1 MAERAG
7 RKRLTLPVGLAIASG
22 VVSIAAIVLYQVLG
36 GNAPVESTHDA
47 PIVVPRDVAVDQST
61 PERAAESW
69 LDAWRTR
76 SHELALRLSSGVA
89 REKVAARRTRE
100 EQMTPEDRALGE
112 AVWKQ
117 LADTRL
123 RLHINE
129 SENLPGG
136 RLMLRGRAVGEWMGR
151 PYVRRMEF
159 AMEKRGDAWFVN
171 TYRFFDDEVDLAG
184 TDGTPG
190 VLPDGG
196 EDPRVPGKLP
206 ERPPP
211 PPNGGDPAP
220 GEESAP

>member
-1 MAERAG
+1 MADAP
-7 RKRLTLPVGLAIASG
+7 RKRLSTPLVLVSASLMISVG
-22 VVSIAAIVLYQVLG
+22 VVAFISVRDARTPGRPRGAA
-36 GNAPVESTHDA
+36 P
-47 PIVVPRDVAVDQST
+47 PIVPRDVPTDQST

-76 SHELALRLSSGVA
+76 SHEVALRLSSGVA
-89 REKVAARRTRE
+89 REKVAARRDRE
-100 EQMTPEDRALGE
+100 EQMSAEDRALGE

-129 SENLPGG
+129 SEDLPGG
-136 RLMLRGRAVGEWMGR
+136 RIALRGNAIGEWMGR

-159 AMEKRGDAWFVN
+159 TLEKRGAEWTVCA
-171 TYRFFDDEVDLAG
+171 YRFFEDTDLAG
-184 TDGTPG
+184 VGATPG

-196 EDPRVPGKLP
+196 EDPRIPGKLP

-211 PPNGGDPAP
+211 PSDSERNGP
-220 GEESAP
+220 

>member
-1 MAERAG
+1 MTEAPKK
-7 RKRLTLPVGLAIASG
+7 KRIPTPVVLVSASLMLSIG
-22 VVSIAAIVLYQVLG
+22 VVGIISATSDDPSVG
-36 GNAPVESTHDA
+36 TPGEAP
-47 PIVVPRDVAVDQST
+47 PIVPRDVPVDQSS

-76 SHELALRLSSGVA
+76 SHDLALRLSSGVA
-89 REKVAARRTRE
+89 REKVEARRTRE

-123 RLHINE
+123 RLRINE

-136 RLMLRGRAVGEWMGR
+136 RLALRGRAVGEWMGR

-159 AMEKRGDAWFVN
+159 TMEKRGEQWFVS
-171 TYRFFDDEVDLAG
+171 TYRFFDEEEDVAG
-184 TDGTPG
+184 PHPTPG

-196 EDPRVPGKLP
+196 EDPRVPGRIP

-211 PPNGGDPAP
+211 PAFSEEVAAP
-220 GEESAP
+220 